1 MKLTTSQ
8 LKRLRESPADAT
20 GTRLRLAI
28 ELAGGTQTELARLS
42 GLSASYVADTV
53 RGRHQTTTVRN
64 AQKLARVFG
73 CTTDDLFPM
82 KDDE

>member
-1 MKLTTSQ
+1 MRLTAAQ
-8 LKRLRESPADAT
+8 LKQLRDAPADAS

-28 ELAGGTQTELARLS
+28 ALSGGTQIELAQLS
-42 GLSASYVADTV
+42 GLGASYVADTV

-73 CTTDDLFPM
+73 CSTDDLFPM
-82 KDDE
+82 KGDE

>member
-1 MKLTTSQ
+1 MRLTAAQ
-8 LKRLRESPADAT
+8 LKRLRKSPA
-20 GTRLRLAI
+20 GTEARLRLAI
-28 ELAGGTQTELARLS
+28 ELSGGTQTELAQLA
-42 GLSASYVADTV
+42 GLAASYVADTV

-73 CTTDDLFPM
+73 CGTDDLFPM